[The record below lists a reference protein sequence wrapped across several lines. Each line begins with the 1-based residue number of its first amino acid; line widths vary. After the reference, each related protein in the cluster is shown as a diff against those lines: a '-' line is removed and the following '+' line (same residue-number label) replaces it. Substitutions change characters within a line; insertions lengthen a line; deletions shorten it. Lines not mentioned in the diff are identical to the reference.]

1 MIFLL
6 YKFFIRA
13 LLLPQICLQI
23 FCSKHFA
30 KLPKL
35 IQTTQNCV
43 KSSRRP
49 FEQSLFSLPILT
61 VLRDRKY
68 CLIQAIHFSKLLCKK
83 VTKKETPLRILFAI
97 VFPFKIVNDMMSGKG
112 LQTHGRQAALCVNN
126 SSSTTNY
133 FPPSFFLAEII
144 YLSAKTAWL
153 PNNKREGSLPPR
165 ALRRWL
171 QLVPPRCSKK
181 YPRKKLHIP
190 DCAVEGLSLIYLLI
204 HNLGK

>member
-112 LQTHGRQAALCVNN
+112 LQTHGRQAALCA
-126 SSSTTNY
+126 STTRV
-133 FPPSFFLAEII
+133 PQPIISRPSSFSPKSFI
-144 YLSAKTAWL
+144 
-153 PNNKREGSLPPR
+153 
-165 ALRRWL
+165 
-171 QLVPPRCSKK
+171 
-181 YPRKKLHIP
+181 YPRKRRGCRIIKGKAAFLFPTRSGGGCSWSRPAALKSIH
-190 DCAVEGLSLIYLLI
+190 GKSYIYQI
-204 HNLGK
+204 VP